1 MASPSPERPSCTVR
15 CVDGRTSTAASD
27 PPPVLMTLIARST
40 LVIALALPGAAA
52 AQTPRFVLELEGG
65 AAWQGYNDVE
75 IPNDGSATRFSLS
88 DLAGGGASPAGRL
101 YATWNLGER
110 HGLRALVAPFSL
122 TGTGV
127 PNAPIDFEGERFAAG
142 APLEATYTF
151 DSYRLTYRYRARST
165 ARTTAWVG
173 FTAKVRDAT
182 VQLEQGATA
191 RRKDNV
197 GFVPL
202 LHVAGEWRAA
212 PRWRFS
218 LDADALAGGPGRAID
233 AALKAGYDLRDDL
246 TLQAGYRMLE
256 GGADVEETYNFAWVH
271 YAVVSVVWRR

>member
-1 MASPSPERPSCTVR
+1 
-15 CVDGRTSTAASD
+15 
-27 PPPVLMTLIARST
+27 
-40 LVIALALPGAAA
+40 
-52 AQTPRFVLELEGG
+52 
-65 AAWQGYNDVE
+65 
-75 IPNDGSATRFSLS
+75 
-88 DLAGGGASPAGRL
+88 
-101 YATWNLGER
+101 
-110 HGLRALVAPFSL
+110 
-122 TGTGV
+122 
-127 PNAPIDFEGERFAAG
+127 
-142 APLEATYTF
+142 
-151 DSYRLTYRYRARST
+151 
-165 ARTTAWVG
+165 
-173 FTAKVRDAT
+173 

>member
-1 MASPSPERPSCTVR
+1 MS
-15 CVDGRTSTAASD
+15 
-27 PPPVLMTLIARST
+27 LIARST
-40 LVIALALPGAAA
+40 VVIALALPGAAA

-127 PNAPIDFEGERFAAG
+127 PKAPIDFEGERFAAG

-173 FTAKVRDAT
+173 VTAKVRDAT
-182 VQLEQGATA
+182 VKLEQGATA
-191 RRKDNV
+191 SRKDNV